1 MQPLLNGAS
10 PTAHKNLPELIEW
23 VVKNIDATSGQ
34 WPLEVVTTKADGK
47 EVKVSLYDLSHAI
60 SELFVLGTVIAE
72 DADISK
78 NVGVR
83 AITEIIQAK
92 IAALQ
97 AGQIARA
104 NAKYLGYTGSPKPTP
119 VKISVTPASVGINGT
134 LEQQEM
140 ADFLKPST
148 QTFIGW
154 EMSGDNIQGILF
166 RILEGVE
173 IARAALFQPLRKLKD
188 GSKGLTG
195 DDIKKEGK
203 KQKDKKDK
211 EWEEFKA
218 DLKKGGVTT
227 KEYKGVKKADDAKP
241 TDP

>member
-10 PTAHKNLPELIEW
+10 PTAYKNLPELLEW
-23 VVKNIDATSGQ
+23 VVKNLDATDGQ
-34 WPLEVVTTKADGK
+34 WPLEVVSTKADGTEAK
-47 EVKVSLYDLSHAI
+47 VKLYDLSHAI

-72 DADISK
+72 DADIAK

-83 AITEIIQAK
+83 AITEIVQTK

-97 AGQIARA
+97 AGQIASA
-104 NAKYLGYTGSPKPTP
+104 NAKYLGYTGASKPKT
-119 VKISVTPASVGINGT
+119 VKISVSPASVGLNGK

-148 QTFIGW
+148 QTYIAW
-154 EMSGDNIQGILF
+154 EMVGDNIQGILF

-173 IARAALFQPLRKLKD
+173 IARAALFQPLRKLKN

-195 DDIKKEGK
+195 DHIREETQ
-203 KQKDKKDK
+203 KQKTKKDK
-211 EWEEFKA
+211 DWEEFKA

-227 KEYKGVKKADDAKP
+227 KEYKGVRKPGDAKSDNP
-241 TDP
+241 